1 MMKESI
7 TWRVFFA
14 ALLVSSLPMLSAM
27 VVIETREYRSA
38 MGLAKSLQREVSERV
53 SARIEAFFAA
63 VDDVLAIPTR
73 FFDFE
78 TLPLSGQRQ
87 LLSQM
92 LSARTFFRDLALLN
106 GDGEVQVFLSRVEVK
121 PPQDL
126 VPPAA
131 TTAVSNRE
139 EAYIGPVRFDASSG
153 EPSLQV
159 VQSLRSRQTDDLYG
173 FLAANVDLRSVWE
186 LFRNIRL
193 DAGDDAYLLDAEG
206 RVVAHRNPTLVL
218 QGSRFAVQSGTTVQ
232 RGLQGRRVVLASRT
246 LRVGQQT
253 FTVVAER
260 DLASALSFFVGDL
273 VTGGL
278 VLGLALLLA
287 MLLAAIAARW
297 IVRPIQA
304 VSQAARSIHDG
315 DLSTRA
321 PVASRDEIGELA
333 QSFNEMAERLQG
345 MISEL
350 HAAQEELL
358 RNERLA
364 VLGQLTGTVSHELRN
379 PLGALRNAVAA
390 IKQLAGGE
398 DPRLAGSVAI
408 ADRCVTRLDNV
419 VADLLDYSR
428 SQPLQRESTELD
440 AWLTAVLDEYEPPPG
455 ITLRRQTASGATLEI
470 DRDRL
475 HRVVINLLDNACQ
488 AMAGEG
494 KEAAGTGECVLA
506 ARIAPEGEAVE
517 ISVSDSGPG
526 IAPGDAAR
534 IFEPYYSSKRA
545 GVGLGLAIVKRI
557 VDQHRGTVRI
567 ESEEGRGARAVIRL
581 PLASAQQSS
590 ES

>member
-1 MMKESI
+1 MKRSI
-7 TWRVFFA
+7 TWRVFLA
-14 ALLVSSLPMLSAM
+14 ALLVSSLPLLSAM
-27 VVIETREYRSA
+27 VVLQTREYESA
-38 MGLAKSLQREVSERV
+38 TRLAKSLQREVSERV
-53 SARIEAFFAA
+53 SARIEAFFAT
-63 VDDVLAIPTR
+63 VDDVLTVPIR

-78 TLPLSGQRQ
+78 ALPMGGRRL
-87 LLSQM
+87 LLSQL
-92 LSARTFFRDLALLN
+92 LSARTFFRDLALLD
-106 GDGEVQVFLSRVEVK
+106 GDGQVQVFLSRAEVK
-121 PPQDL
+121 PPPDL
-126 VPPAA
+126 VAPPA
-131 TTAVSNRE
+131 TAAITARQD
-139 EAYIGPVRFDASSG
+139 AYIGPVRFDPSSG
-153 EPSLQV
+153 EPALQI
-159 VQSLRSRQTDDLYG
+159 VQSLRSRKTDDLYG
-173 FLAANVDLRSVWE
+173 FLAATVDLRSVWE

-193 DAGDDAYLLDAEG
+193 DTGDDAYLLDAEG

-218 QGSRFAVQSGTTVQ
+218 QGSRFDVRSGTTVQ
-232 RGLQGRRVVLASRT
+232 RGLQGRRVVLASRP

-260 DLASALSFFVGDL
+260 DLASALSLFVGDL

-287 MLLAAIAARW
+287 MLLAAVAARW
-297 IVRPIQA
+297 IVRPIRA
-304 VSQAARSIHDG
+304 VSLAARSIHDG

-321 PVASRDEIGELA
+321 PVASQDEIGELA
-333 QSFNEMAERLQG
+333 QSFNDMADRLQG

-358 RNERLA
+358 RKERLA

-428 SQPLQRESTELD
+428 SQPLQSESTDLD
-440 AWLTAVLDEYEPPPG
+440 SWLTAVLDEYEPPPG
-455 ITLRRQTASGATLEI
+455 ITLRRVTASGATLEI

-475 HRVVINLLDNACQ
+475 RRVVINLLDNACQ
-488 AMAGEG
+488 AMAGENKG
-494 KEAAGTGECVLA
+494 AAGTGECVLA
-506 ARIAPEGEAVE
+506 AKIAPSGEAVE

-526 IAPGDAAR
+526 IPRGDEKR
-534 IFEPYYSSKRA
+534 IFEPYYSTKRA

-557 VDQHRGTVRI
+557 VDQHRGTIRI
-567 ESEEGRGARAVIRL
+567 ESEEGGGARAVVRL
-581 PLASAQQSS
+581 PLASPQRSA